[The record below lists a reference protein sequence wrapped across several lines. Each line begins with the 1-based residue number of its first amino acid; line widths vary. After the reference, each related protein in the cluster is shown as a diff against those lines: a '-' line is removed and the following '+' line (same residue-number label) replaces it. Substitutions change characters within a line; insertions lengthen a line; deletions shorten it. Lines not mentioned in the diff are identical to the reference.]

1 MRALLCLKRTKLN
14 NDLTAN
20 NETAGVSDVPF
31 RFGCTDDGQYGYI
44 LKEGGAD
51 TVHPFSVDSGESIE
65 DLAIDISYAYLGYPS
80 THSRTVN
87 GEVIAVY
94 WFIGTPNST
103 VSNCSAYKDKYG
115 RTYYASN
122 RITINGSTV
131 TCGTGWAD
139 KNSCGLIIFY
149 KPNS

>member
-1 MRALLCLKRTKLN
+1 MKRTKLN

-80 THSRTVN
+80 THSRMVN

-94 WFIGTPNST
+94 WFITSCLT
-103 VSNCSAYKDKYG
+103 HYVSRSW
-115 RTYYASN
+115 N
-122 RITINGSTV
+122 RIYDFISTQRFVWIRHICTHSRNGLCTIS
-131 TCGTGWAD
+131 
-139 KNSCGLIIFY
+139 
-149 KPNS
+149 